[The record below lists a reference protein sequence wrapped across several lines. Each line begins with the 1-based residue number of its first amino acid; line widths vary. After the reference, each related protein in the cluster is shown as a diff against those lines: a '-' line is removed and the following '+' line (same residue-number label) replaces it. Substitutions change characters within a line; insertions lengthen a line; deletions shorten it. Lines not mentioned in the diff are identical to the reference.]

1 MHLNGEPV
9 EVLELGTPYQEE
21 GATAHFHGSKFF
33 RDGWSVD
40 VLRTGSVN
48 PNKVGRYNL
57 IYWGRQGGWTTTL
70 KRTVIVQ
77 DTTAPVITL
86 TQDPDHYTLPG
97 QPYEEEG
104 YKAEDNYDG
113 DITDRV
119 DVREHHGIVT
129 YSVSDS
135 SGNTTIVHRG
145 IVYDDPIPPEL
156 TLKGDKTV
164 TIPAGTAYE
173 EPGWKAKDSVD
184 GDLTD
189 SVVVK
194 GKVDIY
200 TAGTYRLTY
209 VVKDA
214 HGNKAKAKRTV
225 VVDPAAQPEV
235 VIPDKKVVYLTFD
248 DGPGEHT
255 EELLDVLAKYDVKV
269 TFFTCNTSY
278 PEVMA
283 REAAEGHTVA
293 IHSYTHEYKDIYTS
307 EKAFFEDLH
316 AQQDLIYEQ
325 TGQRTTLLRF
335 PGGSSNESSKKYCK
349 GIMTKLT
356 QAVTDQGYQY
366 YDWNVLSGDAG
377 ETKDTDKI
385 VKNVI
390 DGLKRHKD
398 GYSIVL
404 QHDIHGFSV
413 AAVERIIVWGLDH
426 GYTFLPLTSTS
437 PTAHQEL
444 MN

>member
-1 MHLNGEPV
+1 
-9 EVLELGTPYQEE
+9 
-21 GATAHFHGSKFF
+21 
-33 RDGWSVD
+33 
-40 VLRTGSVN
+40 
-48 PNKVGRYNL
+48 
-57 IYWGRQGGWTTTL
+57 
-70 KRTVIVQ
+70 
-77 DTTAPVITL
+77 
-86 TQDPDHYTLPG
+86 
-97 QPYEEEG
+97 
-104 YKAEDNYDG
+104 
-113 DITDRV
+113 
-119 DVREHHGIVT
+119 
-129 YSVSDS
+129 
-135 SGNTTIVHRG
+135 
-145 IVYDDPIPPEL
+145 
-156 TLKGDKTV
+156 
-164 TIPAGTAYE
+164 
-173 EPGWKAKDSVD
+173 
-184 GDLTD
+184 
-189 SVVVK
+189 
-194 GKVDIY
+194 
-200 TAGTYRLTY
+200 
-209 VVKDA
+209 
-214 HGNKAKAKRTV
+214 
-225 VVDPAAQPEV
+225 VDPVAQPEV

-316 AQQDLIYEQ
+316 AQQDRIYEQ